1 MFLLATVIPKVLLIA
16 LLIKTTST
24 AANLML
30 ILTINSIDIELKGQ
44 VKTLT

>member
-16 LLIKTTST
+16 LLIKTTSIT
-24 AANLML
+24 ANLIL